1 MMRNSVCT
9 LLVAAL
15 MVGACGKSNDTMEER
30 LRPVRYVTVSDASV
44 FRDRSFSG
52 TSKSSRESRLSFK
65 VSGTAINVP
74 VQIGQR
80 LNAGDLIAEIDPA
93 SYVLQAQQA
102 QASDPASY
110 VLQAQQAQASL
121 VEAQANDRR
130 ATANYD
136 RTKGLYANSNASL
149 NDLESARAQAESASA
164 VVRAA
169 SKALEIARLNVSYTK
184 LTAAADCS
192 IASLNVEVNENVAS
206 GQQVAAVSCGDVYEV
221 TLNLPESLIGSV
233 RESTPVEV
241 RFGAI
246 PDEEFGGVVSEIA
259 VASVAGSA
267 AFPVVIKITG
277 NHPSLRSGLAADVT
291 FQFDSAAANGG
302 GFVLPVTAVI
312 KDPNG
317 TFVYI
322 AEPAELPGQAVVDR
336 RVVTLGELSQS
347 GIEIVDGLELGDRVI
362 TAGIS
367 VIRDGQRVLVPASD

>member
-1 MMRNSVCT
+1 MMRMSLCF
-9 LLVAAL
+9 LLAATL
-15 MVGACGKSNDTMEER
+15 MVAGCGQSDDTMEER

-65 VSGTAINVP
+65 ISGTVINVP

-102 QASDPASY
+102 QAT
-110 VLQAQQAQASL
+110 L

-130 ATANYD
+130 AAANYE

-192 IASLNVEVNENVAS
+192 IASLDIEVNENVAS
-206 GQQVAAVSCGDVYEV
+206 GQQVAAVSCGDAFEV
-221 TLNLPESLIGSV
+221 TVDIPESLIGGID
-233 RESTPVEV
+233 ESTPVTL
-241 RFGAI
+241 RFGSI
-246 PDEEFGGVVSEIA
+246 PNKEFSGEISEIS
-259 VASVAGSA
+259 VASAAGSA
-267 AFPVVIKITG
+267 AFPVVIRITDRD
-277 NHPSLRSGLAADVT
+277 PSLRSGLAADVT
-291 FQFDSAAANGG
+291 FQFDSAASSGG
-302 GFVLPVTAVI
+302 GFVLPVNAVI
-312 KDPNG
+312 NDPNG
-317 TFVYI
+317 TFVFV
-322 AEPAELPGQAVVDR
+322 AEPAETDGEALVRRRAVI
-336 RVVTLGELSQS
+336 LGELSQS
-347 GIEIVDGLELGDRVI
+347 GIEIVEGLEIGDRVI

-367 VIRDGQRVLVPASD
+367 VIREGQRVLVPATD

>member
-1 MMRNSVCT
+1 MRTSVCT
-9 LLVAAL
+9 LLIMAMML
-15 MVGACGKSNDTMEER
+15 GACGKSDDTMEER
-30 LRPVRYVTVSDASV
+30 LRPVRYVTVSDASA

-65 VSGTAINVP
+65 VSGTVINVP

-80 LNAGDLIAEIDPA
+80 LNTGHLIAEI
-93 SYVLQAQQA
+93 
-102 QASDPASY
+102 DPASY

-130 ATANYD
+130 ASANYD

-164 VVRAA
+164 VARAA

-206 GQQVAAVSCGDVYEV
+206 GQQVAIVSCGDAYEV
-221 TLNLPESLIGSV
+221 TLDLPESLIGSV
-233 RESTPVEV
+233 EESTPVKV

-246 PDEEFGGVVSEIA
+246 PDQEFSGVVSEIA

-267 AFPVVIKITG
+267 AFPVVIKIIG
-277 NHPSLRSGLAADVT
+277 SHPSLRSGLAADVT

-312 KDPNG
+312 SDPSG
-317 TFVYI
+317 TFVYV
-322 AEPAELPGQAVVDR
+322 AEPGELAGEGLVR
-336 RVVTLGELSQS
+336 RRAVTLGELSQS
-347 GIEIVDGLELGDRVI
+347 GIEIREGLQVGDRVV

>member
-1 MMRNSVCT
+1 MMRTSGCF
-9 LLVAAL
+9 LLVATL
-15 MVGACGKSNDTMEER
+15 MVAGCGKSDDMMDER

-65 VSGTAINVP
+65 ISGTVINVP

-102 QASDPASY
+102 QAT
-110 VLQAQQAQASL
+110 L

-130 ATANYD
+130 AAANYE

-169 SKALEIARLNVSYTK
+169 SKALEIARLNVSYRK

-192 IASLNVEVNENVAS
+192 IASLDIEVNENVAS
-206 GQQVAAVSCGDVYEV
+206 GQQVAAVSCGDAFEV
-221 TLNLPESLIGSV
+221 TVDIPESLISSID
-233 RESTPVEV
+233 ESTPVTL
-241 RFGAI
+241 RFGSI
-246 PDEEFGGVVSEIA
+246 PNKEFGGEISEIS
-259 VASVAGSA
+259 VASAAGSA
-267 AFPVVIKITG
+267 AFPVVIKITDPD
-277 NHPSLRSGLAADVT
+277 PSLRSGLAADVT
-291 FQFDSAAANGG
+291 FQFDSAASKGG
-302 GFVLPVTAVI
+302 GFVLPVNAVI
-312 KDPNG
+312 NDPNG
-317 TFVYI
+317 TFVFV
-322 AEPAELPGQAVVDR
+322 AAPTETDGEALVR
-336 RVVTLGELSQS
+336 RRAVTLGELSQS
-347 GIEIVDGLELGDRVI
+347 GIEVVEGLVVGDRVI

-367 VIRDGQRVLVPASD
+367 VIREGQRVLVLATD

>member
-1 MMRNSVCT
+1 MRTSVCT
-9 LLVAAL
+9 LLAAAL
-15 MVGACGKSNDTMEER
+15 LLGACSKSDDAMEER
-30 LRPVRYVTVSDASV
+30 LRPVRYVTVSDASA
-44 FRDRSFSG
+44 FRDRSFTG

-65 VSGTAINVP
+65 VSGTVTNVP

-80 LNAGDLIAEIDPA
+80 LNAGDLIAE
-93 SYVLQAQQA
+93 V
-102 QASDPASY
+102 DPASY

-130 ATANYD
+130 ASANYD

-164 VVRAA
+164 VVRAV
-169 SKALEIARLNVSYTK
+169 SKALEIARLNISYTK

-206 GQQVAAVSCGDVYEV
+206 GQQVAIVSCGDAYEV
-221 TLNLPESLIGSV
+221 TLDLPESLIGSIE
-233 RESTPVEV
+233 ESTPVKV

-246 PDEEFGGVVSEIA
+246 PDQEFGGVISEIA

-267 AFPVVIKITG
+267 AFPVVIKIAG
-277 NHPSLRSGLAADVT
+277 SHPSLRSGLAADVT
-291 FQFDSAAANGG
+291 FQFDSGAANGG

-312 KDPNG
+312 SDPNG
-317 TFVYI
+317 TFVYV
-322 AEPAELPGQAVVDR
+322 AELGELAGEGVVR
-336 RVVTLGELSQS
+336 RRAVTLGELSQS
-347 GIEIVDGLELGDRVI
+347 GIEILEGLNVGDRVV

-367 VIRDGQRVLVPASD
+367 VIRDGQRVLIAASN